1 MSKNENSPLESTFHY
16 STIPLFHH
24 SIIPCAGQKHRAS
37 KNLSISVSCTN
48 FETFSWPLGGKL
60 QKGGFAMKGAI
71 LIIILILCLAIPGVS
86 LADDTEIYGTATI
99 SLEPNIL
106 IIFDTSGSMSTQD
119 VYEVRYDPNTTYEG
133 SYPANKVY
141 RKIWG
146 GWSDFANDVN
156 DIACTEIKDDLLA
169 NGYAVGK
176 IKSDTTCGGW
186 STRTL
191 RTGNYRN
198 YEAVQGASS
207 RISVAQTVVKGLIND
222 SENIRFGLM
231 RFNGNDGGRI
241 VAECGTSKGDLIS
254 SVNALTADD
263 WTPLAETLAE
273 AGLYFAGMDS
283 WFNSGVTYTS
293 PMQERCQKN
302 YIIIMT
308 DGEPTQDRN
317 WRLTSGTYINGDNIG
332 DYDNDGD
339 DFYSDS
345 DNEVY
350 QFPPYNPSD
359 YLDDV
364 AKYLYERDCNPALG
378 TGTSFERQNII
389 TYTIGFK
396 SEQQLLQDTATNGG
410 GEYYTANNISGLS
423 ESFEEIM
430 ASISDANAV
439 FVSPVVPVSRMNR
452 AYTGNFVYLG
462 FFNPQPSGRWHG
474 NLKKYGLGSSGE
486 ILDADGV
493 EATLPDGTIKDN
505 ARSYWSSSP
514 DGPNVTAGGAG
525 EVLLDQTSRN
535 LYTYMDTQASLTH
548 TDNQFSTEN
557 SLVTNSVLNVSSDT
571 ERTDLIND
579 VYGGES
585 SWIMGDII
593 HSQPAV
599 VHYDTNGDGELD
611 SSFIFLGTNDGMLH
625 CFDDSDGSEVWGF
638 IPPDQLGRLPLLLND
653 DHDYFVDGS
662 PVVYEGTSQK
672 ILIFGERR
680 GGDHYYAL
688 DVTTPNAPSWLY
700 KIEPTILAGEELGDE
715 QLGQS
720 WSRPEIHTIKTGSE
734 TEDTVFLIAGGYDT
748 NQDLPNPELTDSVG
762 RAIFTVKATN
772 GTVSTLNFHAGNYSD
787 MTHSIVDVSGF
798 DSNGDGYMNRVYA
811 GDLGGAMFAFEGDN
825 GDGTWSSRKLFSAS
839 ADDSVQRKIFNAPD
853 AVEESFGEIIFF
865 GTGDR
870 ADPGETGV
878 ENRLYAIKNEWL
890 SSETLT
896 ESDLVD
902 VTDDLIQLGTAE
914 QKELVQT
921 ALETSKGWYIRLEN
935 QGEKMTS
942 SPTVFAG
949 AVYFTTYT
957 PNPEGGGSEDD
968 PCYVPTARGI
978 ARLYAVDY
986 LTGVSVHDWS
996 EEVEIDQ
1003 ETGEAAVLG
1012 KLDRTKVI
1020 GTSIPSAPVIAVLE
1034 SGPKIFTGVE
1044 GGVTQEEP
1052 VAKPDMNIYYW
1063 RQFFVL

>member
-1 MSKNENSPLESTFHY
+1 M
-16 STIPLFHH
+16 
-24 SIIPCAGQKHRAS
+24 
-37 KNLSISVSCTN
+37 
-48 FETFSWPLGGKL
+48 

-71 LIIILILCLAIPGVS
+71 PTIILILCLAIPGVP

-106 IIFDTSGSMSTQD
+106 IIFDTSGSMDTVDIPGQ
-119 VYEVRYDPNTTYEG
+119 VYDPDTTYAG
-133 SYPANKVY
+133 SYPTNAVY
-141 RKIWG
+141 RSRSGSWQL
-146 GWSDFANDVN
+146 FADDVN
-156 DIACTEIKDDLLA
+156 DLQCASVKNLLLTDGYCREEIR
-169 NGYAVGK
+169 N
-176 IKSDTTCGGW
+176 DTSCGG
-186 STRTL
+186 SRNRL
-191 RTGNYRN
+191 RLGNYMN
-198 YEAVQGASS
+198 YEVSGAGALTS
-207 RISVAQTVVKGLIND
+207 RLSVAQEVIRNLIQNTD
-222 SENIRFGLM
+222 NVRFGLM
-231 RFNGNDGGRI
+231 RFNDNDGGRI
-241 VAECGTSKGDLIS
+241 IAECGTSKGDLIS
-254 SVNALTADD
+254 SVNALTADG

-293 PMQERCQKN
+293 PTQERCQKN
-302 YIIIMT
+302 YIILMT
-308 DGEPTQDRN
+308 DGEPTKDVDPK
-317 WRLTSGTYINGDNIG
+317 LTSGTYINGDTIG
-332 DYDNDGD
+332 DYDNDGND
-339 DFYSDS
+339 PGSYSNDG
-345 DNEVY
+345 
-350 QFPPYNPSD
+350 SD

-364 AKYLYERDCNPALG
+364 AKYLYENDCNPAMG
-378 TGTSFERQNII
+378 TGTSFEKQNIKI
-389 TYTIGFK
+389 YTIGFQTD
-396 SEQQLLQDTATNGG
+396 QQLLQDTATNGG
-410 GEYYTANNISGLS
+410 GEYFTAHSISGLS
-423 ESFEEIM
+423 EAFEEIM
-430 ASISDANAV
+430 AHISEVNAV

-452 AYTGNFVYLG
+452 AYAGNYVYVG
-462 FFNPQPSGRWHG
+462 FFKPRPSGRWHG

-505 ARSYWSSSP
+505 ARSYWSSSS
-514 DGPNVTAGGAG
+514 DGPNVPAGGAG

-535 LYTYMDTQASLTH
+535 LYTYMGTQASLIH

-557 SLVTNSVLNVSSDT
+557 TLITTSVLNVSSDT
-571 ERTDLIND
+571 ERTNLINE

-611 SSFIFLGTNDGMLH
+611 SSFIFVGSNDGMLH
-625 CFDDSDGSEVWGF
+625 SFNDSDGSEVWGF

-662 PVVYEGTSQK
+662 SVVYEGTSQK

-680 GGDHYYAL
+680 GGNHYYAL

-700 KIEPTILAGEELGDE
+700 KIEPTILGGE

-720 WSRPEIHTIKTGSE
+720 WSKPEIHTIKTGSE
-734 TEDTVFLIAGGYDT
+734 TKDTVFLIAGGYDI
-748 NQDLPNPELTDSVG
+748 NQDAAAPSTSDSVG
-762 RAIFTVKATN
+762 RAVFAVGVTD
-772 GTVSTLNFHAGNYSD
+772 GGLSSLNFNAGNYSD

-798 DSNGDGYMNRVYA
+798 DSTGDGYMNRVYA
-811 GDLGGAMFAFEGDN
+811 GDLKGQMFAFEDDN
-825 GDGTWSSRKLFSAS
+825 GDGTWSSRVLFSAS
-839 ADDSVQRKIFNAPD
+839 AVDSVQRKIFNAPD

-870 ADPGETGV
+870 ADPGETG
-878 ENRLYAIKNEWL
+878 EQNRLYAIKNEWVN
-890 SSETLT
+890 SETFTTLT

-914 QKELVQT
+914 QKSQVQA

-949 AVYFTTYT
+949 VVYFTTYT
-957 PNPEGGGSEDD
+957 PNPEGEGNEDD

-986 LTGVSVHDWS
+986 LTGASVHDWS
-996 EEVEIDQ
+996 QEAEIDQ
-1003 ETGEAAVLG
+1003 KTGDAAELG
-1012 KLDRTKVI
+1012 KLDRIKVI

-1044 GGVTQEEP
+1044 GGVAQEEP
-1052 VAKPDMNIYYW
+1052 VATIDMNIYYW
-1063 RQFFVL
+1063 RQLFVF